1 MEGKTTPEYEKCV
14 EISTRASIREMILPG
29 SIPLVV
35 PVLTG
40 FCFGPEVLGGLLAG
54 VTVSGVLMGIFQNN
68 AGGAWDN
75 AKKSIE
81 ANGEKGS
88 EDHKASV
95 TGDTVGDPF
104 KDTSGPSMNILIKL
118 MCIVALVIAPHLKE
132 KKGGAVESMGAEE
145 VGVELLENN

>member
-1 MEGKTTPEYEKCV
+1 
-14 EISTRASIREMILPG
+14 
-29 SIPLVV
+29 
-35 PVLTG
+35 
-40 FCFGPEVLGGLLAG
+40 LLAG

-118 MCIVALVIAPHLKE
+118 MSIVALVIAPHIKVVDEEVKKVSANEPVLKE
-132 KKGGAVESMGAEE
+132 IILEKDGEENGGGST
-145 VGVELLENN
+145 LLY